1 MKTEQ
6 QIKDKIDDY
15 ESSIQIALKHKA
27 YHLADTAQDKKE
39 ALEWVLED

>member
-15 ESSIQIALKHKA
+15 ESSIQIALKYEA
-27 YHLADTAQDKKE
+27 YYLANTAQDKKE
-39 ALEWVLED
+39 ALEWVLEE